1 LVATFTKGV
10 RAGLGFGIGA
20 IATGIL
26 FNIGQDIYVA
36 SKGAITHPLPFQIII
51 PAGLGLA
58 GIGIILYDVLSRRRR
73 NRAEVE
79 PKGMSFEEI
88 KREELRDELRQI
100 DEDIQDP
107 KTKSERDGKSRP
119 SGIT

>member
-1 LVATFTKGV
+1 MVASFTKGLRV
-10 RAGLGFGIGA
+10 GLGFALSG
-20 IATGIL
+20 IATGFL
-26 FNIGQDIYVA
+26 FNIRQDIYVA

-51 PAGLGLA
+51 PVGLGLA
-58 GIGIILYDVLSRRRR
+58 GIGIILFDVLSRRRR
-73 NRAEVE
+73 NRTEVK

-107 KTKSERDGKSRP
+107 KAKSERDGKSRP

>member
-1 LVATFTKGV
+1 MVASFTKGLRV
-10 RAGLGFGIGA
+10 GLGFALSG
-20 IATGIL
+20 IATGYL

-51 PAGLGLA
+51 PVGLGLA

-73 NRAEVE
+73 NRTEVE

-107 KTKSERDGKSRP
+107 KAKSERDGKSRP